1 MKKMLNVSS
10 LVLGLTFLF
19 VSVDCLGGTRSED
32 PTGGDNN
39 LSPEMER
46 RISELDNSIMSK
58 EDEEEWNRRQQEIED
73 EALRQQEEQQ
83 RQDEEFYQWQQE
95 NF

>member
-19 VSVDCLGGTRSED
+19 VSVGCLGGTRSED

-39 LSPEMER
+39 VKMR
-46 RISELDNSIMSK
+46 NFTNDNKKTFSC
-58 EDEEEWNRRQQEIED
+58 
-73 EALRQQEEQQ
+73 L
-83 RQDEEFYQWQQE
+83 
-95 NF
+95 